1 MQMYAL
7 KVRLLLAR
15 IFLMHVYGGIPSL
28 VLLPPAGRPRGAR
41 GSRYWSE
48 LPMLLHLIAHRQWQV
63 TPVLVL
69 MRVWPLGHETTS
81 PVSFLPMTR
90 STDDTLEQPL
100 STGASHHR
108 LPLAYEKGRS
118 CLHARRAL
126 SDCGNAYRWLAQ
138 PVNDFEHDRCTSALE
153 SRVCREM
160 CSYR

>member
-1 MQMYAL
+1 
-7 KVRLLLAR
+7 
-15 IFLMHVYGGIPSL
+15 
-28 VLLPPAGRPRGAR
+28 
-41 GSRYWSE
+41 
-48 LPMLLHLIAHRQWQV
+48 
-63 TPVLVL
+63 
-69 MRVWPLGHETTS
+69 
-81 PVSFLPMTR
+81 MTR